1 MSHSRQQHE
10 LQHQPRSIIVTSPSS
25 LQLLQ

>member
-10 LQHQPRSIIVTSPSS
+10 LQHQPRSITVTSPSS
-25 LQLLQ
+25 LQLL